1 MKKNRTIKFL
11 LTVAAVAA
19 LCASNT
25 LPTQAAE
32 IRGTEENP
40 DVLKRWHRISLTFD
54 GPQTSETAEPN
65 PYFNYRLDVTFTGP
79 SGQDMTVPGFYAADG
94 NAGRTGADRGNKWRV
109 YFSPNEVGY
118 WSWEVSCRSGKDVSI
133 AKNPQA
139 GEPWK
144 PLDGSSGTFEVVGSD
159 RTGRDFRSPDK
170 GLILNRGHHYLTFA
184 SGKPFLK
191 GGPGVPENMLGY
203 YGFDNTRS
211 NNKRGPLYENIPPEE
226 IYLHR
231 FAGHTQDWEPGDPD
245 WDRNDGPEATRKN
258 AGRNYIG
265 MLNFLGRQHGVSSLY
280 IMMMSV
286 EDDGDDT
293 YPTIAHADK
302 EHYDVSKLDQ
312 WEIVFTH
319 AERVGIFSHMLLC
332 ESSNDKYYNSE
343 GKTLGRIRKLYFREM
358 LARFGHHLAFQL
370 DLGEE
375 NDFTNEQLQEQAAWL
390 KMLDA
395 YDHPVATHNR
405 TKELIPRWTALVGDA
420 NFDMT
425 AVQADFG
432 NQEIYKFIK
441 EWREKSAA
449 AGNPLV
455 ISGDEIHGTMTD
467 YDKGRMEKMWPWYIS
482 GGGGYEWYL
491 KKPENHNYDQVIDD
505 YRITKTMPK
514 HIGIAV
520 NELIKLP
527 LIEMAPHNELLV
539 DMPKGYCLAQPGVV
553 YAIYDQ
559 RKGTSFQLDL
569 SGIEDTFT
577 VQWLNPR
584 EGGDWQTGSVKI
596 IKGGGI
602 VDLGQAPNTL
612 DQDWCCIVSK

>member
-467 YDKGRMEKMWPWYIS
+467 YDKGRVEKMWPWYIS

-527 LIEMAPHNELLV
+527 LLEMAPHNELLV

-596 IKGGGI
+596 VKGGGI

>member
-19 LCASNT
+19 LCAGST

-139 GEPWK
+139 GKPWK
-144 PLDGSSGTFEVVGSD
+144 PLDGSSGTFEVVESD

-170 GLILNRGHHYLTFA
+170 GLILHRGHHYLTFA

-319 AERVGIFSHMLLC
+319 ADRVGIFSHMLLC
-332 ESSNDKYYNSE
+332 ESSNDRYYSSE

-467 YDKGRMEKMWPWYIS
+467 YDKGRVEKMWPWYIS

-527 LIEMAPHNELLV
+527 LLEMAPHNELLV
-539 DMPKGYCLAQPGVV
+539 DMPRGYCLAQPGVV

-596 IKGGGI
+596 VKGGGI

>member
-40 DVLKRWHRISLTFD
+40 DVLKRWHRISLTFN

-109 YFSPNEVGY
+109 YFSPNEVGT
-118 WSWEVSCRSGKDVSI
+118 WSWKVSCRSGKDVSI

-144 PLDGSSGTFEVVGSD
+144 PLDGSSGTFEVVESD

-319 AERVGIFSHMLLC
+319 ADRVGIFSHMLLC

-467 YDKGRMEKMWPWYIS
+467 YDKGRVEKMWPWYIS

-527 LIEMAPHNELLV
+527 LLEMAPHNELLV

-596 IKGGGI
+596 VKGGGI

>member
-19 LCASNT
+19 LCASST

-40 DVLKRWHRISLTFD
+40 DVLKRWHRISLTFN

-144 PLDGSSGTFEVVGSD
+144 PLDGSSGTFEVVESD

-467 YDKGRMEKMWPWYIS
+467 YDKGRVEKMWPWYIS

-527 LIEMAPHNELLV
+527 LLEMAPHNELLV

-596 IKGGGI
+596 VKGGGI

-612 DQDWCCIVSK
+612 DKDWCCIVSK